1 MIRIRIPAGMKEKL
15 EYLELL
21 SVDTVSPFLLGI
33 PWSPSPGLLATF
45 FFSLWG
51 QIHVLMWLL

>member
-1 MIRIRIPAGMKEKL
+1 MKEKL